1 MGVVPGEDVGLLAVT
16 RLGLAFVVPAVV
28 FPGAQIALD
37 VIDVAMMFHKS
48 FLMALRVELHHGRPA
63 RATNAPV
70 MVCGCSS
77 SRERSTDK

>member
-1 MGVVPGEDVGLLAVT
+1 MPDEE
-16 RLGLAFVVPAVV
+16 LGLPAVV
-28 FPGAQIALD
+28 SLELTFVGPVVVFPCAQIAFD

-70 MVCGCSS
+70 MVCRNSS
-77 SRERSTDK
+77 SRTRSTGR